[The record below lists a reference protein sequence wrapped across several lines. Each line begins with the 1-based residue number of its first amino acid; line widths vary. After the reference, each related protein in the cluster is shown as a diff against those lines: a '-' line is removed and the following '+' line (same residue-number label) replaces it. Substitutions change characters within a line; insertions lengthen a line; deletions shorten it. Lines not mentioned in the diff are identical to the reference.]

1 MYDVS
6 LTVEQSGEEPPLV
19 SSKCSTVHTEKALA
33 EDTPRRECPHDVVGL
48 HGHKSTVWM
57 SSDCVPLKNVES
69 PYGGGVSPLFGAA
82 GGPPPTMFPVVPALL
97 AEGPQL
103 GPWQVS
109 VVRVDETLQGI
120 LPDKILLV
128 LHRTGIGRWIYMS
141 YLTALHILLWKGA
154 PVGPE
159 VKEPLALL
167 VLDHA
172 DPAGQHAVIQIT
184 TSFFL
189 LEHLPAQPS
198 LGGGLVERISDGEW
212 SPFHIANYM

>member
-1 MYDVS
+1 MR
-6 LTVEQSGEEPPLV
+6 
-19 SSKCSTVHTEKALA
+19 TEKALA

-48 HGHKSTVWM
+48 HEHKGTVWM

-69 PYGGGVSPLFGAA
+69 PYGGGVSPLLGAA
-82 GGPPPTMFPVVPALL
+82 GGPPPAMFPVVPALL
-97 AEGPQL
+97 AEEPQL
-103 GPWQVS
+103 GPWQVA
-109 VVRVDETLQGI
+109 VMRVDETPAGDSSGQDSPCATQNRHRSMDI
-120 LPDKILLV
+120 YELPDSLAHTV
-128 LHRTGIGRWIYMS
+128 VEGG
-141 YLTALHILLWKGA
+141 

-159 VKEPLALL
+159 VKEPLALM

-184 TSFFL
+184 TSFL
-189 LEHLPAQPS
+189 LEHLPAQPEPS